1 MNSYDDGGRGQRV
14 QSSLDGY
21 QDVAERIRQFK
32 AAYPN
37 GSLQPRNPDQPIR
50 VIEMKMP
57 GWAQGSKQE
66 ETQTYLEY
74 VACAYRTPDDVRP
87 GIGIA
92 WERFPGITPYTRHSE
107 AMNCETSANG
117 RAIVAA
123 LAADSQRIASRQEVQ
138 NREFERQAEERD
150 AKEPNLAAMD
160 EALAM
165 LTAASDKP
173 TMITAWNFAGKNYLF
188 DVEVPGEGMAY
199 RAVWRR
205 HLDHI
210 TGLGQGTES
219 PAPVAPPEAAQETAA
234 APAQADQPQTPE
246 EAAEAVVAATLDG
259 TVADGSDPQR

>member
-1 MNSYDDGGRGQRV
+1 MSGYDEGKGQRI
-14 QSSLDGY
+14 QASQDGY
-21 QDVAERIRQFK
+21 VDVAERIRQFR

-37 GSLQPRNPDQPIR
+37 GSLQPRDPANPIR
-50 VIEMKMP
+50 VVEMKMP
-57 GWAQGSKQE
+57 GWAQGTKVE
-66 ETQTYLEY
+66 ETQVYLEY
-74 VACAYRTPDDVRP
+74 VALAFRTPDDPRP
-87 GIGIA
+87 GIGIS

-107 AMNCETSANG
+107 AMNAETSSWG

-123 LAADSQRIASRQEVQ
+123 LAGDTQRIASRQEAF
-138 NREFERQAEERD
+138 NREQERQADEV
-150 AKEPNLAAMD
+150 KEPNLAAMD

-219 PAPVAPPEAAQETAA
+219 PAPVAPPETAQETAA
-234 APAQADQPQTPE
+234 APAQADQPQSPE